1 MESCNEQVSTRH
13 FIGGLVACSTHKGL
27 KEENQ
32 DRCKCGDFRMH
43 KILVLADG
51 VTRSLHG
58 GQAAEIAVNTFY
70 DVIRNAS
77 DVRKEMDISVF
88 KDAYKKTVEKLK
100 QVAKCENSESEN
112 RYETTV
118 IAIVEAEDR
127 FLITYLGDGRI
138 YLVRG
143 DLEHGIQ
150 LMITHKIGSALGG
163 ALGPY
168 ELLSQPVYIEHS
180 KSFKSG
186 EMIVVGTDGAF
197 ELETEGSEPTIRQII
212 NRLKNKDTLQ
222 SNNALTQ
229 TLKLFLENLASNSS
243 LYDNATLGVI
253 ITEKAKDKLVT
264 QERSL

>member
-1 MESCNEQVSTRH
+1 M
-13 FIGGLVACSTHKGL
+13 ACSTHRGL

-32 DRCKCGDFRMH
+32 DRCKCGDFGMH

-77 DVRKEMDISVF
+77 DVRKEMDMSVF
-88 KDAYKKTVEKLK
+88 KDAHKETVEKLK
-100 QVAKCENSESEN
+100 QVAKCETSESEN

-143 DLEHGIQ
+143 DLEQGIQ
-150 LMITHKIGSALGG
+150 LMITHKVGLALGG

-168 ELLSQPVYIEHS
+168 ELLSKPVYIEHS

-186 EMIVVGTDGAF
+186 EMIIAGTDGAF
-197 ELETEGSEPTIRQII
+197 ELETEESEPTIRQIM
-212 NRLKNKDTLQ
+212 NRLKNKDALQ

-243 LYDNATLGVI
+243 LYDNATLGAI
-253 ITEKAKDKLVT
+253 ITEKAQDKLVT